1 MKKISYFGLVLSIL
15 FFASCQNKQQQ
26 QQQGAAAMP
35 YPVIEVPNRTVT
47 AHTSYPVSIEGTINS
62 AVRAKVSGYI
72 TQVLVDE
79 GQAVKKGQTLFR
91 IETEALSQDA
101 GAAQANINA
110 AQIEVDRLRPL
121 VEKNIIS
128 PVQLTTAEARLA
140 QAKATYKSILA
151 NIDYATIKSPVDG
164 YVGSIP
170 YREGTLVSPADP
182 TPLTTVSVTDEV
194 YAFFTMNERD
204 YLNFIQEVEG
214 ESLVDKI
221 KNLPP
226 VELELVNGEV
236 YKHKGKIETVTGQV
250 NTSTGTIS
258 FRATFPNPNRLLAN
272 GNSGRIRIPRT
283 YENVPVVPASATF
296 EQQGRVYVFK
306 VQGDT
311 LAVSSSISVKDR
323 VDNIVVVGSGVE
335 AGDKILAQGVGKVRN
350 NTPIVPQPVAFD
362 SIANSINVVFK

>member
-1 MKKISYFGLVLSIL
+1 
-15 FFASCQNKQQQ
+15 
-26 QQQGAAAMP
+26 
-35 YPVIEVPNRTVT
+35 
-47 AHTSYPVSIEGTINS
+47 

-151 NIDYATIKSPVDG
+151 NIDYATIKSPV
-164 YVGSIP
+164 VTSASSA
-170 YREGTLVSPADP
+170 V
-182 TPLTTVSVTDEV
+182 TTISVTDDV
-194 YAFFTMNERD
+194 YATFTKNERD
-204 YLNFIQEVEG
+204 YLHFIQPVEG

-226 VELELVNGEV
+226 VELELVNGEA
-236 YKHKGKIETVTGQV
+236 YKHKGKIETVTRQV
-250 NTSTGTIS
+250 NTSTGATS

-323 VDNIVVVGSGVE
+323 VDNIV
-335 AGDKILAQGVGKVRN
+335 
-350 NTPIVPQPVAFD
+350 
-362 SIANSINVVFK
+362 

>member
-1 MKKISYFGLVLSIL
+1 
-15 FFASCQNKQQQ
+15 
-26 QQQGAAAMP
+26 
-35 YPVIEVPNRTVT
+35 
-47 AHTSYPVSIEGTINS
+47 
-62 AVRAKVSGYI
+62 
-72 TQVLVDE
+72 
-79 GQAVKKGQTLFR
+79 
-91 IETEALSQDA
+91 
-101 GAAQANINA
+101 
-110 AQIEVDRLRPL
+110 
-121 VEKNIIS
+121 
-128 PVQLTTAEARLA
+128 
-140 QAKATYKSILA
+140 
-151 NIDYATIKSPVDG
+151 
-164 YVGSIP
+164 
-170 YREGTLVSPADP
+170 
-182 TPLTTVSVTDEV
+182 
-194 YAFFTMNERD
+194 
-204 YLNFIQEVEG
+204 
-214 ESLVDKI
+214 
-221 KNLPP
+221 
-226 VELELVNGEV
+226 
-236 YKHKGKIETVTGQV
+236 VTGQV